1 MAKKIKYPVLVSVT
15 PVFGVFFFLGAGGAQ
30 PSGPHLGPRSPPVP
44 IQAHFVPFI
53 GTGST
58 EQPGRGLY
66 ESWFS
71 LFSRWEGDGN
81 RKKKIYIYFFFFM
94 LSYFL
99 DTSSG
104 ERQERAPKGPWWCSV
119 AAFPTPECVPRLSE
133 PRSCLPF
140 SPRRLRAPRGRA
152 ALRTRGAASPC
163 PPHPSQ
169 PSRREGRASPSPSA
183 TSCWRTLLK
192 RVLENKTDSPPPKK
206 ILKKQN
212 PKFCAIYNRRVLDPT
227 DCAGKGR
234 RGKGV
239 GFSLMNS

>member
-1 MAKKIKYPVLVSVT
+1 M
-15 PVFGVFFFLGAGGAQ
+15 FFFFLGAGGAQ

-192 RVLENKTDSPPPKK
+192 RVLENKTDSPPQKK

>member
-81 RKKKIYIYFFFFM
+81 RKKNIYIYFFFFM

-192 RVLENKTDSPPPKK
+192 RVLENKTDSPPQKK
-206 ILKKQN
+206 
-212 PKFCAIYNRRVLDPT
+212 F
-227 DCAGKGR
+227 
-234 RGKGV
+234 
-239 GFSLMNS
+239 

>member
-81 RKKKIYIYFFFFM
+81 RKKKIYIYFFFFYVE
-94 LSYFL
+94 LLLGHEQRGKARKSP
-99 DTSSG
+99 
-104 ERQERAPKGPWWCSV
+104 ERALVVFGSSFPDPRVCSPALRAAVLPALQPAEV
-119 AAFPTPECVPRLSE
+119 AR
-133 PRSCLPF
+133 
-140 SPRRLRAPRGRA
+140 SPRE
-152 ALRTRGAASPC
+152 SC
-163 PPHPSQ
+163 PPHPRSRISLPAPSLAAVSSGGKSQ
-169 PSRREGRASPSPSA
+169 PLTLRDKLLAHIAKEGLR
-183 TSCWRTLLK
+183 K
-192 RVLENKTDSPPPKK
+192 QNGFPPQKK

>member
-15 PVFGVFFFLGAGGAQ
+15 PGFGVFFFLGAGGAQ

-81 RKKKIYIYFFFFM
+81 RKKIYIYIFFFM

-192 RVLENKTDSPPPKK
+192 RVLENKTDSPPKK
-206 ILKKQN
+206 
-212 PKFCAIYNRRVLDPT
+212 KF
-227 DCAGKGR
+227 
-234 RGKGV
+234 
-239 GFSLMNS
+239 